1 MASPAVGARAASPLL
16 RRSRLIVRLTCA
28 HSSSRRCRSGSTAS
42 ARARADAAGAARAIS
57 RAGCLLRRQQAAHR
71 TAALGAGAAF
81 FEPLIDPSLQ
91 TNSARPRSGT
101 RRPCRPNTGSWLQRR
116 MPRAIH
122 RGACGS
128 AWCWRCPGWWRSASS
143 SPGACRHA
151 PTRRVCLLPQAS
163 ARRAANVEAYL
174 PHGDPDHE
182 KHHPLALRRAAD
194 RDHRLEGLRHSLTTR
209 NPRHVRSPVPPHG
222 ASVRRSSVPQG
233 ALFLCAGP
241 CLSGFRGEAAA
252 RLRAAI
258 APRCGARGRANFA
271 VRRNARW
278 PARAARARCST
289 AT

>member
-1 MASPAVGARAASPLL
+1 MRPERHAQSPALVACCGANRP
-16 RRSRLIVRLTCA
+16 
-28 HSSSRRCRSGSTAS
+28 
-42 ARARADAAGAARAIS
+42 
-57 RAGCLLRRQQAAHR
+57 R
-71 TAALGAGAAF
+71 TAPPPPWGPVQAF

-91 TNSARPRSGT
+91 TNSAPEHCDT
-101 RRPCRPNTGSWLQRR
+101 PPLRPNTGSWLQRR

-122 RGACGS
+122 RGPCGS
-128 AWCWRCPGWWRSASS
+128 AWRWRCPGWWRSASS
-143 SPGACRHA
+143 SSGACRHA
-151 PTRRVCLLPQAS
+151 PTRRVCLLPQAP

-182 KHHPLALRRAAD
+182 KHHSLALRRAAD

-233 ALFLCAGP
+233 ALFLCAGR

-252 RLRAAI
+252 RRHAAT
-258 APRCGARGRANFA
+258 APRCGARGRANPA
-271 VRRNARW
+271 VRRIERW
-278 PARAARARCST
+278 PARAARAGCST